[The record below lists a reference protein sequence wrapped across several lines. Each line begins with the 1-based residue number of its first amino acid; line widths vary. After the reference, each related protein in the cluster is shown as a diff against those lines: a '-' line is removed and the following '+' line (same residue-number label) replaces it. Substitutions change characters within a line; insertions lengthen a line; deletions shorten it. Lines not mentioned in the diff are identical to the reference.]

1 MLAKE
6 GQGLSSAEQALSG
19 ASGLRENLDSAKN
32 LMRPK
37 TMGKP
42 ADPKDTETH
51 KLSMFVKP
59 GRHHFYFVK
68 KGKYFMLS

>member
-1 MLAKE
+1 
-6 GQGLSSAEQALSG
+6 
-19 ASGLRENLDSAKN
+19 
-32 LMRPK
+32 MRPK

>member
-1 MLAKE
+1 
-6 GQGLSSAEQALSG
+6 
-19 ASGLRENLDSAKN
+19 
-32 LMRPK
+32 
-37 TMGKP
+37 MGKP

-68 KGKYFMLS
+68 KGKYFMLSQDFKTEVYKETNIRMNYLEVVGRGCGG